1 MFGGGGLVVCSG
13 GGVYLDAR
21 GKKKEK

>member
-1 MFGGGGLVVCSG
+1 MFGGGGLVVCS